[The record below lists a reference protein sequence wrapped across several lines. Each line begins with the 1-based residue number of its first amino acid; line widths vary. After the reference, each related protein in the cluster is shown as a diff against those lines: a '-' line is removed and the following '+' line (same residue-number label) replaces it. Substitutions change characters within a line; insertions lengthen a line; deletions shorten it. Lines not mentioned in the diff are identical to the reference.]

1 MATSKPRR
9 RRFDRETLLQRGTL
23 VGVLALC
30 TVTLTAVF
38 VGIVGLASGQTTAL
52 VARLPLYVL
61 ASAVV
66 FLGTLLALDHTH
78 RHGRTV
84 LGQAVGIAIASFVAI
99 SLGVEGVVYALTH
112 PEAVV
117 ASHLFVYLL
126 SAAIIASGLGYW
138 VVENRRDL
146 RDIVTASR

>member
-52 VARLPLYVL
+52 VARLPVVIAGGSKGTDRETL
-61 ASAVV
+61 AMVRGAMDAGADGVSMGRSIFQHDDPEAITRGVAAVV
-66 FLGTLLALDHTH
+66 HDDADAETAADRAGLA
-78 RHGRTV
+78 
-84 LGQAVGIAIASFVAI
+84 
-99 SLGVEGVVYALTH
+99 VEA
-112 PEAVV
+112 
-117 ASHLFVYLL
+117 
-126 SAAIIASGLGYW
+126 
-138 VVENRRDL
+138 
-146 RDIVTASR
+146 